1 MTIGNEV
8 ISKPL
13 YRVLRKMTHE
23 NRVDVALA
31 IAVKDWIRLRIKEVE
46 GERIGFEAKYGMT
59 FDQFKVKF
67 AGEEIPNQYSYEVER
82 DYFDW
87 EAAVTNEASLQEMS
101 EQLL

>member
-1 MTIGNEV
+1 MTIANEV

-23 NRVDVALA
+23 NRVDVALT
-31 IAVKDWIRLRIKEVE
+31 IAVKDWIRLRLREVE
-46 GERIGFEAKYGMT
+46 SERVGFEAKYDMT
-59 FDQFKVKF
+59 FEQFRVKF
-67 AGEEIPNQYSYEVER
+67 AGEGIPDQYSYEVER

-87 EAAVTNEASLQEMS
+87 EAAVTNEASLREMS